1 MIMKSRISMKAV
13 LLVAAPSDNAR
24 FFPLAHNRTKHMMPV
39 AGRPLLE
46 RSILELKEAGVD
58 EILLVV
64 GYQKEVLKDYF
75 KDGSVLSVKIHFI
88 DQDFIE
94 GKGTGIATSFA
105 KNFAGNDPF
114 LLIYGDL
121 QYDAKTIRD
130 IIRAFQ
136 QNDPDAMLALSRV
149 DDPSQFGIVE
159 LDDRGLVTR
168 ILEKPEP
175 GQSESDLANA
185 GIYVFKN
192 VIFDAIARTE
202 VSSRDEIELTDS
214 IQILI
219 NDGRKVVGYDLDGAW
234 WRDIGRAHDLL
245 DANAHYFTKIKKL
258 IKGNIERN
266 VQIKGEVYIGA
277 NTIVRSGTYIEG
289 PVYIGYD
296 CEIGPN
302 AYLRPNTYIGDRC
315 RIGNACEIKASI
327 IMAGTKISHLSYVGD
342 SVIGENVNFGAAT
355 IAANLR
361 LDHKQVALREQGALI
376 PTGLRKLGVLCGDN
390 VNVGCNTNLEP
401 GVRIGA
407 NSIIGP
413 NVTISEDIEPDT
425 LVYIKWTEKE
435 FYIKKKIGQSSEEE
449 Q

>member
-1 MIMKSRISMKAV
+1 MKSRIPMKAV
-13 LLVAAPSDNAR
+13 LLVAGSSEK
-24 FFPLAHNRTKHMMPV
+24 FFPLDYNRTKHMMPV

-64 GYQKEVLKDYF
+64 GFQKEVLKDYF
-75 KDGSVLSVKIHFI
+75 KDGSVLSVKIHYV
-88 DQDFIE
+88 DQDFSL

-105 KNFAGNDPF
+105 KEFVANDPF

-121 QYDAKTIRD
+121 QYDAKTIKE
-130 IIRAFQ
+130 IIKVFQ
-136 QNDPDAMLALSRV
+136 DEDVDALLTLSRV
-149 DDPSQFGIVE
+149 DDPSLFGIVE
-159 LDDRGLVTR
+159 IDASKLVTR
-168 ILEKPEP
+168 IVEKPEP
-175 GQSESDLANA
+175 GQSDSNLANA
-185 GIYVFKN
+185 GIYVFKPI
-192 VIFDAIARTE
+192 IFDAIARTGL
-202 VSSRDEIELTDS
+202 SARDEIELTDS
-214 IQILI
+214 VQILV
-219 NDGRKVVGYDLDGAW
+219 DEGRKVKGFDLAGAW
-234 WRDIGRAHDLL
+234 WRDVGRAHDLL

-289 PVYIGYD
+289 PVYIGHE

-302 AYLRPNTYIGDRC
+302 AYLRPNTYIGDKC

-327 IMAGTKISHLSYVGD
+327 IMTGTKISHLSYVGD
-342 SVIGENVNFGAAT
+342 SVIGEKVNLGAAT
-355 IAANLR
+355 IVANLR
-361 LDHKQVALREQGALI
+361 LDHKEIALREQGGLI

-425 LVYIKWTEKE
+425 LVYIKWTDKD
-435 FYIKKKIGQSSEEE
+435 FYIKKKIGQSSQEN
-449 Q
+449 